1 MKEKYKLLKGRPSMK
16 VGKRTRKID
25 VRFTEEEFALI
36 LEMEKILG
44 LKRTDL
50 IRTRVLQ
57 SSKVI
62 INAREFIVQLDQLGT
77 ELGRIG
83 NNINQLARY
92 ANTLNKRSLLS
103 PQIIERYNVLLA
115 EFIKIEHQ
123 LEITLR
129 KVIRSMT
136 K

>member
-1 MKEKYKLLKGRPSMK
+1 MKD
-16 VGKRTRKID
+16 GKRTRKID
-25 VRFTEEEFALI
+25 VRFTEEEFALV
-36 LEMEKILG
+36 LEMEMTLG

-50 IRTRVLQ
+50 IRMRILQ

-62 INAREFIVQLDQLGT
+62 INARELIVQLDQLGA

-92 ANTLNKRSLLS
+92 ANILNKRALLS
-103 PQIIERYNVLLA
+103 VQIIARYNKLL
-115 EFIKIEHQ
+115 EEYIRIQQQ

-129 KVIRSMT
+129 KIIRSVSG
-136 K
+136 

>member
-1 MKEKYKLLKGRPSMK
+1 MKD
-16 VGKRTRKID
+16 GKRTRKID
-25 VRFTEEEFALI
+25 VRFTEEEFALV
-36 LEMEKILG
+36 LKMEKTLG

-57 SSKVI
+57 SSQVI
-62 INAREFIVQLDQLGT
+62 VNARELIVQLDQLGA

-92 ANTLNKRSLLS
+92 ANILNKRALLS
-103 PQIIERYNVLLA
+103 VQIIARYNKLL
-115 EFIKIEHQ
+115 EEYIRIQQQ

-129 KVIRSMT
+129 KIIRSVSG
-136 K
+136 

>member
-1 MKEKYKLLKGRPSMK
+1 MKD
-16 VGKRTRKID
+16 GKRTRKID
-25 VRFTEEEFALI
+25 VRFTEEEFAFV

-50 IRTRVLQ
+50 IRMRILQ
-57 SSKVI
+57 SSKAI
-62 INAREFIVQLDQLGT
+62 INARELIVQLDQLGA

-123 LEITLR
+123 LEISLR
-129 KVIRSMT
+129 KVVRSMT

>member
-1 MKEKYKLLKGRPSMK
+1 MEEKYKRLKGRPSMK
-16 VGKRTRKID
+16 DGKRTRKID
-25 VRFTEEEFALI
+25 VRFTEEEFALV
-36 LEMEKILG
+36 LKMEKTLG

-57 SSKVI
+57 SSQVI
-62 INAREFIVQLDQLGT
+62 VNARELIVQLDQLGA

-92 ANTLNKRSLLS
+92 ANILNKRALLS
-103 PQIIERYNVLLA
+103 VQIIARYNKLL
-115 EFIKIEHQ
+115 EEYIRIQQQ

-129 KVIRSMT
+129 KIIRSVSG
-136 K
+136 